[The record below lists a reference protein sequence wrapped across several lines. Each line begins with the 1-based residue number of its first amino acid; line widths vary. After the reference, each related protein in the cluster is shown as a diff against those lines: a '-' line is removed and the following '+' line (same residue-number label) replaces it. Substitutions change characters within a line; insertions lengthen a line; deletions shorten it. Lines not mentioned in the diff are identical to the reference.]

1 MKNKIRA
8 SYMADGSLIS
18 FIDEE
23 DIYSLF
29 SNLLDNAI
37 EAVSK
42 CPIEKRTMGIRI
54 ENKLDQY
61 VSITVYNYCI
71 DSEFVFSNGLPKTTN
86 KHEDIHGFGLK
97 SVKRICEK
105 YDGTLDICPENNFFN
120 VNILFKNTQPN
131 SKK

>member
-1 MKNKIRA
+1 
-8 SYMADGSLIS
+8 MADGSLIS

-71 DSEFVFSNGLPKTTN
+71 DSEFVFSNGLPKRLRSM
-86 KHEDIHGFGLK
+86 KIFMA
-97 SVKRICEK
+97 
-105 YDGTLDICPENNFFN
+105 LDSNQLNAF
-120 VNILFKNTQPN
+120 VKNTMVL
-131 SKK
+131 

>member
-29 SNLLDNAI
+29 SNLLDNTI

-71 DSEFVFSNGLPKTTN
+71 DSEFVFSNELPKTTK

-105 YDGTLDICPENNFFN
+105 YDGTLDICPENNF
-120 VNILFKNTQPN
+120 
-131 SKK
+131 SM